1 MYSEPESPPMSS
13 SRLRPQ
19 SDAMMRADPDSS
31 DLYGPGERLF
41 AVGLIVWVALL
52 GADRVDF
59 LGGQAGF
66 VLTPFLAITPCLL
79 AGEGLRLLSL
89 RVRWRP
95 VGLMARRY
103 SALLMALLCVVI
115 LSGALG
121 QDVPTSA
128 KRSMHLLVISC
139 STLLVA
145 ITFRGRPWL
154 GTALARGAEL
164 GLVLAL
170 VFNLGQLWALTA
182 DGATSLDLGFASVGL
197 EAGRYAGIVPRLSG
211 QVGDPNRAGLIFLFY
226 LFILALYGQPG
237 TRRRVSLV
245 LGTVLILFTLSR
257 SATLAGAVVF
267 GVWVLARAEIQLSRQ
282 AVMVGTM
289 VITIVSA
296 LALASPS
303 GRQATVQALS
313 PLSGRLSLSEGS
325 ARDHAYLF
333 QRGVEEGTH
342 SVRRAALGVGY
353 GNSFRILQDV
363 FPGNK
368 YGNFHSLYLSMWV
381 ESGVVALLLTLFMLV
396 GPILRPGPWLPMVA
410 GLWVFNVFYQSSAEP
425 AFWFILALAWIS
437 SLPRP
442 AAKVATG

>member
-1 MYSEPESPPMSS
+1 MSS
-13 SRLRPQ
+13 SSLRPQ
-19 SDAMMRADPDSS
+19 PAPMMRADPDSS
-31 DLYGPGERLF
+31 DSYGPGERLF
-41 AVGLIVWVALL
+41 ALGLIVWVALL

-66 VLTPFLAITPCLL
+66 VLTPFLVITPCLL

-95 VGLMARRY
+95 VGLMAKRY

-211 QVGDPNRAGLIFLFY
+211 QVGDPNRAGLILLFY
-226 LFILALYGQPG
+226 LFVLALYGQPG

-245 LGTVLILFTLSR
+245 VGTALILLTLSR
-257 SATLAGAVVF
+257 SATLSGAVVF
-267 GVWVLARAEIQLSRQ
+267 AVWVLVRAQVRLSRQ
-282 AVMVGTM
+282 AVMAGTL
-289 VITIVSA
+289 VIVVVSA

-303 GRQATVQALS
+303 GREATVQVLS
-313 PLSGRLSLSEGS
+313 PLSGRLSLTEGS
-325 ARDHAYLF
+325 AEDHAYLL
-333 QRGVEEGTH
+333 QRGLKEGTH

-368 YGNFHSLYLSMWV
+368 YGNFHSLYLTFWV
-381 ESGVVALLLTLFMLV
+381 ESGVAALLVVLLILM
-396 GPILRPGPWLPMVA
+396 GPILYTGPFLPMVA

-425 AFWFILALAWIS
+425 TFWLILAMAWVS
-437 SLPRP
+437 SVPREELWLS
-442 AAKVATG
+442 AG

>member
-1 MYSEPESPPMSS
+1 
-13 SRLRPQ
+13 
-19 SDAMMRADPDSS
+19 MMRADPGWSHS
-31 DLYGPGERLF
+31 YGPGERLF
-41 AVGLIVWVALL
+41 ALGLIVWVALL

-79 AGEGLRLLSL
+79 AGEGLRLLFL
-89 RVRWRP
+89 RVRWSP
-95 VGLMARRY
+95 VGLMAKRY

-139 STLLVA
+139 STLLIA
-145 ITFRGRPWL
+145 IIFRGRPWL

-226 LFILALYGQPG
+226 LFVLALYGQPG
-237 TRRRVSLV
+237 TRRRLSLV
-245 LGTVLILFTLSR
+245 LGTTLILLTLSR

-267 GVWVLARAEIQLSRQ
+267 GVWVLVRAEVRVSRQ
-282 AVMVGTM
+282 AVMAGTL
-289 VITIVSA
+289 VIAVVSA

-303 GRQATVQALS
+303 GRKATIQALA
-313 PLSGRLSLSEGS
+313 PLSGRLSLTEGS
-325 ARDHAYLF
+325 AEDHAYLL
-333 QRGVEEGTH
+333 QRGLEEGTH

-368 YGNFHSLYLSMWV
+368 YGNFHSLYLSFWV
-381 ESGVVALLLTLFMLV
+381 ESGVVALLVVLV
-396 GPILRPGPWLPMVA
+396 ILMGPILYTGPFLPMVA

-425 AFWFILALAWIS
+425 TFWLILALAWIS
-437 SLPRP
+437 SAPREERWLS
-442 AAKVATG
+442 AG